1 VLERREHRQ
10 GTGVVQSGILHARV
24 SPVYDS
30 LKPPAKLSRKRL
42 KWIDIHRVYCLRRI
56 VIVAAIM
63 VLLLRLFVFVIHSL
77 FVRLQ
82 RSRKGKQNLTITKP
96 NETQSRSEKLLFKRR
111 YTGFESG
118 NEFYVKNY
126 PRMHTHIVF
135 YTLSAKS
142 EISLT
147 GR

>member
-96 NETQSRSEKLLFKRR
+96 NETQSRSCHM
-111 YTGFESG
+111 T
-118 NEFYVKNY
+118 KN
-126 PRMHTHIVF
+126 F
-135 YTLSAKS
+135 CLSADTLDLSPEMNSTSKITPVCIL
-142 EISLT
+142 ISFFT
-147 GR
+147 HFQPKVKFR